1 MKKMIASIL
10 VFTMLLSTACNA
22 KKTDRHIYYVRKL
35 DDDLMVIIDVVDY
48 EKRSSDFYEG
58 LFE

>member
-10 VFTMLLSTACNA
+10 ISGISYF
-22 KKTDRHIYYVRKL
+22 YYVRKL